1 MQGNCQSQ
9 VLPATGLCRDLVL
22 DSVVVDDCLLMDF
35 QLRLLRT
42 RCVRPS
48 SVSHP
53 TSQPPAH
60 HSCSLSSIHPARHSG
75 PLISPS
81 ACPCVLTIPSVP
93 LQKWRFSFT
102 TYACAKFMSQY
113 SPPQFS
119 WHQCVRLS
127 ALSQAVSHFLFPPC
141 PEPTSWCHC
150 TSPSLAGHASC
161 GQLLIGPFIEHT
173 LSNSLLKWKR
183 GNAMNAP
190 TVSTAYVILPARMH
204 PTPFI
209 L

>member
-9 VLPATGLCRDLVL
+9 VLPATGFCRDLVL
-22 DSVVVDDCLLMDF
+22 DSVVVDDCLLVDF

-53 TSQPPAH
+53 TPQPPAH
-60 HSCSLSSIHPARHSG
+60 HSCSLSSIHPARHSE

-81 ACPCVLTIPSVP
+81 ACPCVLTILSVP
-93 LQKWRFSFT
+93 LQKWCFSFT

-119 WHQCVRLS
+119 RHQCVRPS
-127 ALSQAVSHFLFPPC
+127 ALSQAESV
-141 PEPTSWCHC
+141 TSC
-150 TSPSLAGHASC
+150 SRHAQN
-161 GQLLIGPFIEHT
+161 QLPD
-173 LSNSLLKWKR
+173 
-183 GNAMNAP
+183 
-190 TVSTAYVILPARMH
+190 VIVRHPLWQGMH
-204 PTPFI
+204 PVDSSS
-209 L
+209 LDHL